1 VAWNIEATDEFQA
14 WWAELSDAE
23 HEAIAIGVT
32 VLEEKGPALGRPR
45 VDTLAK
51 DSKHSNMKELRVQFR
66 GKPYRICFAFDPRQS
81 GILLIGGIK
90 SGKNWTPKMVA
101 TADDIYDAYLAEL
114 KKEGLLDGTDKI

>member
-14 WWAELSDAE
+14 WWAKLSDAE
-23 HEAIAIGVT
+23 HEAINIGIT

-45 VDTLAK
+45 VDTLAR
-51 DSKHSNMKELRVQFR
+51 DSKHPNMKELRIQFAGR
-66 GKPYRICFAFDPRQS
+66 PYRICFAFDPRQT

-101 TADDIYDAYLAEL
+101 TADKIYDAYLVEL
-114 KKEGLLDGTDKI
+114 KNEGLL